1 MDYPKDASVGL
12 LNGKFTD
19 GNPLLGIPASR
30 DPAGWANLVTDELLT
45 VIRAAG
51 LEPSESQ
58 SDQVLKAVRTL
69 RGGTLNVG
77 QWQWSTAT
85 SGGPAN
91 GYVALNHAT
100 PASATTLLIA
110 EASAEGLDYG
120 RSFNL
125 MRAGDSIC
133 LQGRDSGAVTHR
145 FRVTGDLVDNG
156 AYRSVPVVYVSGTG
170 GSPTANATLQ
180 VLFTPAGASDAAV
193 PLFMPQWWPNRATI
207 PAGYAPADGQALS
220 RALYPDAWA
229 GIQAGTVPTVA
240 EATWQST
247 ATERGKYTPGDGST
261 TFRLPDYNGKAAGSL
276 GAVFMRGD
284 GALSAA
290 VAGAIQ
296 SDAMQRITGQ
306 GGEKWAVETSG
317 TAPAGTGAF
326 KLGTSTVMRISP
338 GSATGC
344 TVAFDSAGSPGAKV
358 SDSETR
364 PLNVTGCWIIKMGGG
379 IANAGTIDAAA
390 LSTAYAALATRVEAL
405 EARPRTLGDGQSWV
419 DVLSSR
425 ALSTTYTNTT
435 GRTIALS
442 ISCVGGTT
450 TSIGVTVNGVQVS
463 YGGYNSTTNAAPGAF
478 MLIPPGATYS
488 VTASTALV
496 KWMELR

>member
-30 DPAGWANLVTDELLT
+30 DPAGWANLVTDELLN

-100 PASATTLLIA
+100 PANATTLLIA
-110 EASAEGLDYG
+110 EASAEGLDYS

-170 GSPTANATLQ
+170 GSPAANTTLQ

-247 ATERGKYTPGDGST
+247 ATERGKYTAGDGST
-261 TFRLPDYNGKAAGSL
+261 TFRLPDYNGKAVGSL

-284 GALSAA
+284 GALSAG
-290 VAGAIQ
+290 VSGAIQ
-296 SDAMQRITGQ
+296 LDEFKAHNHSINAAAGAVTTKIAFTNQV
-306 GGEKWAVETSG
+306 GGGGDIGGGYTSYDKGG
-317 TAPAGTGAF
+317 T
-326 KLGTSTVMRISP
+326 
-338 GSATGC
+338 
-344 TVAFDSAGSPGAKV
+344 
-358 SDSETR
+358 ETR

-405 EARPRTLGDGQSWV
+405 EARPRTLGDGQSWTN
-419 DVLSSR
+419 VLANR
-425 ALSTTYTNTT
+425 VLATTYTNAT
-435 GRTIALS
+435 GRPIQLYLVTAGAPSSTL
-442 ISCVGGTT
+442 
-450 TSIGVTVNGVQVS
+450 GVTINGQAL
-463 YGGYNSTTNAAPGAF
+463 GGPAIGNMAF
-478 MLIPPGATYS
+478 SHCLSVTIPVGATYS
-488 VTASTALV
+488 VSSNTSMLQ
-496 KWMELR
+496 WWELR

>member
-1 MDYPKDASVGL
+1 MDYPKSEVSVGL

-30 DPAGWANLVTDELLT
+30 DPAGWANLVTDELLN

-110 EASAEGLDYG
+110 EASAEGLDYS

-170 GSPTANATLQ
+170 GSPAANATLQ

-193 PLFMPQWWPNRATI
+193 PLFMPQWWPSRASI
-207 PAGYAPADGQALS
+207 PPGYAPADGQVLS

-229 GIQAGTVPTVA
+229 GIQAGAVPTVA

-247 ATERGKYTPGDGST
+247 ATERGKYTAGDGST

-276 GAVFMRGD
+276 GAVFLRGD

-296 SDAMQRITGQ
+296 PDAMQGHRHSPLTGRSYMV
-306 GGEKWAVETSG
+306 AMPNT
-317 TAPAGTGAF
+317 
-326 KLGTSTVMRISP
+326 GTSQPNPGISMAEAP
-338 GSATGC
+338 TTENPVTDGVNGNPRTA
-344 TVAFDSAGSPGAKV
+344 
-358 SDSETR
+358 SETR

-379 IANAGTIDAAA
+379 IANAGTIDAAG
-390 LSTAYAALATRVEAL
+390 LSTAYAALVTRVEAL
-405 EARPRTLGDGQSWV
+405 EARPRTLGDGQSWTN
-419 DVLSSR
+419 VLANR
-425 ALSTTYTNTT
+425 VLATTYTNAT
-435 GRTIALS
+435 GRPIQLYLVTAGAPSSTL
-442 ISCVGGTT
+442 
-450 TSIGVTVNGVQVS
+450 GVTINGQAL
-463 YGGYNSTTNAAPGAF
+463 GGPAIGNMAF
-478 MLIPPGATYS
+478 SHCLSVTIPVGATYS
-488 VTASTALV
+488 VSSNTSMLQ
-496 KWMELR
+496 WWELR

>member
-1 MDYPKDASVGL
+1 MDYPKSEASVGL

-30 DPAGWANLVTDELLT
+30 DPAGWANLVTDELLN

-100 PASATTLLIA
+100 LASATTLLIA
-110 EASAEGLDYG
+110 EASAEGLDYS

-170 GSPTANATLQ
+170 GSPAASATLQ

-247 ATERGKYTPGDGST
+247 ATERGKYTTGDGST

-276 GAVFMRGD
+276 GAVFLRGD
-284 GALSAA
+284 GLLSAA

-296 SDAMQRITGQ
+296 QDALQNITG
-306 GGEKWAVETSG
+306 ETSAFAVGG
-317 TAPAGTGAF
+317 TAPSDGTGAF
-326 KLGTSTVMRISP
+326 RAVARGGVPTGIAGG
-338 GSATGC
+338 GSWASQSQSFDASR
-344 TVAFDSAGSPGAKV
+344 VARTAA
-358 SDSETR
+358 ETR

-379 IANAGTIDAAA
+379 IANAGAIDAAA